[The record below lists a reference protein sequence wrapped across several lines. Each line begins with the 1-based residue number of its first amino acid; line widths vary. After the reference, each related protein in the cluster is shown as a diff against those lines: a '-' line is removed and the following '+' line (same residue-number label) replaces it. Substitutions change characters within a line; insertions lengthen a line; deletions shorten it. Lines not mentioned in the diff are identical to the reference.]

1 MMKGVASALP
11 RIQCGKSLFSVP
23 LHRSFAG
30 NLFPFSSPGFCRL
43 AAEAELPAETPV
55 NAMGREDY
63 CVKHMFS
70 LGFLSVWRE
79 LSSASRDAVIL
90 SILAAG
96 SWFMIA
102 GSEAASRF
110 RDWAFQYPAHAI
122 DRIILGFI
130 LFSIC
135 STIFALRR
143 YADLRSANV
152 ARDTAEQHLLVKVFE
167 DPLTGLLNRIKFQ
180 RLVEDKLAAN
190 IETQAQSA
198 IFYLDL
204 DGFKYVNDTFG
215 HSVGD
220 VILQKVTQRLH
231 LAMREVNLDDA
242 PVEDV
247 VICRMGGDEFTIFLD
262 HFESCALPRKI
273 AQRILRAMAEPFE
286 LGSKSISISC
296 SIGVAMSPEFGF
308 DFTALLRAADS
319 AMYHAKNDGKNCITF
334 YSKAIDDDALRI
346 SNLEQ
351 DLRKALA
358 EGQFE
363 LYFQPV
369 FDTHT
374 LKISSAEALIRWN
387 HPTSGLI
394 MPDTFIPAAEKLNII
409 NEIGEWVLIEA
420 IKRIAKWSEEGIPVK
435 ISINVSPNQLRQM
448 EFAALVKASLAYWK
462 AKPELLEL
470 EVTESAF
477 MEQMEMAAD
486 RFTRLS
492 SIGVSLAMD
501 DFGTGYSNL
510 AKLTQLPFKRLKLDR
525 TLLTGLVERTD
536 ERTLV
541 HAIVALASGLNLQSI
556 VEGVE
561 TEEQLAI
568 LRVMGCDH
576 VQGYLLSKP
585 LKEAEFIRLLEE
597 QAFEPMQ
604 ASGQ

>member
-1 MMKGVASALP
+1 
-11 RIQCGKSLFSVP
+11 
-23 LHRSFAG
+23 
-30 NLFPFSSPGFCRL
+30 
-43 AAEAELPAETPV
+43 
-55 NAMGREDY
+55 MGRDDY
-63 CVKHMFS
+63 CVKHIFG
-70 LGFLSVWRE
+70 LGLLSVWRE
-79 LSSASRDAVIL
+79 LSSASRDVIIL
-90 SILAAG
+90 SIVAVG
-96 SWFMIA
+96 SWLLIVS
-102 GSEAASRF
+102 SEADSRF
-110 RDWAFQYPAHAI
+110 HDWAVQHSAHAI
-122 DRIILGFI
+122 DHVILAFI
-130 LFSIC
+130 LFSLC
-135 STIFALRR
+135 TTIFATRR
-143 YADLRSANV
+143 FADQRAANL
-152 ARDTAEQHLLVKVFE
+152 ARDAAEQHLLVKVFE

-180 RLVEDKLAAN
+180 RLVEDKLTAN
-190 IETQAQSA
+190 SETQAQSA
-198 IFYLDL
+198 VFYLDL

-242 PVEDV
+242 RTEDV
-247 VICRMGGDEFTIFLD
+247 LICRMGGDEFTIFLNN
-262 HFESCALPRKI
+262 FESPALPRKI

-308 DFTALLRAADS
+308 DFTELLRAADA
-319 AMYHAKNDGKNCITF
+319 AMYHAKNDGKNCVTV
-334 YSKAIDDDALRI
+334 YSKALDDDALRL

-351 DLRKALA
+351 GLRTALA
-358 EGQFE
+358 DDQFE

-369 FDTHT
+369 FDSRT

-394 MPDTFIPAAEKLNII
+394 MPDTFIPLAEKLNII
-409 NEIGEWVLIEA
+409 NDIGEWVLIEA
-420 IKRIAKWSEEGIPVK
+420 IKRIAKWSGEGIPIK
-435 ISINVSPNQLRQM
+435 LSINVSPNQLRQM

-525 TLLTGLVERTD
+525 SLLTGLVERND
-536 ERTLV
+536 KRTLV
-541 HAIVALASGLNLQSI
+541 HAIVALASGLNLQSV

-561 TEEQLAI
+561 TEEQLSI

-585 LKEAEFIRLLEE
+585 LKEAEFVRLLEQ

-604 ASGQ
+604 ASGR